1 MGGLFV
7 TRSHWVRSGQGVPGD
22 GQSPGGHRQRACLG
36 WPPGAKSGKLGRSFW
51 LERKNPAR
59 RIQLGGGSSRSG
71 CTKCMPIITDFGPA
85 VQDYRAHFESSAFP
99 RPAECPCCGAAH
111 TFIGHGF
118 YLRKPKDQTQVYR
131 IWLKRWFCK
140 ACHTTLSVLPSFLLR
155 FRHYLLGVIQQ
166 VVVARFEDHASWQ
179 ATARQCAPE
188 GLPAPRTIGRWCHAF
203 AAQAA
208 RWWAAVQAT
217 LAQQDSAA
225 PALDPLGPAA
235 GPSTHPALC
244 SMPPRI
250 CWPGPRPAG
259 RKWSAT
265 AAKIACASSG
275 TGAGAA
281 AWHGWSN
288 PHSLRTG
295 QRGAG
300 PVCS

>member
-1 MGGLFV
+1 
-7 TRSHWVRSGQGVPGD
+7 
-22 GQSPGGHRQRACLG
+22 
-36 WPPGAKSGKLGRSFW
+36 
-51 LERKNPAR
+51 
-59 RIQLGGGSSRSG
+59 
-71 CTKCMPIITDFGPA
+71 MPIITDFGPD

-99 RPAECPCCGAAH
+99 RPAECPGCGTAH
-111 TFIGHGF
+111 TFIGHGY

-235 GPSTHPALC
+235 GPLDAPGALLHAATHLLAWAQT
-244 SMPPRI
+244 R
-250 CWPGPRPAG
+250 WPEVVSYG
-259 RKWSAT
+259 RKDRLRFL
-265 AAKIACASSG
+265 
-275 TGAGAA
+275 
-281 AWHGWSN
+281 WHWGGS
-288 PHSLRTG
+288 
-295 QRGAG
+295 RGLARL
-300 PVCS
+300 V